1 MPDHTAARR
10 QLDGCKAPR
19 PNPRHEATPHSPNPR
34 RELKNPRPSA
44 PVTRHQAVPTA
55 ESFAG
60 KSPPNLGEW
69 RLRGAAIGAGAR
81 GAARF
86 GEMTHLG
93 GRIRVGGGG
102 GSRSRRRSLPRAAGE
117 EGTRGGGGGGEPT
130 LGRLS
135 VPYFSGRSFFDT
147 VPQVSA
153 NQIPAPDVD
162 KVTAR

>member
-1 MPDHTAARR
+1 MDAKLRGRIPGTKLPRIRPTRGGNSKTHGPARR
-10 QLDGCKAPR
+10 KRGIRPSQPPR
-19 PNPRHEATPHSPNPR
+19 VSRVNPR
-34 RELKNPRPSA
+34 RISGN
-44 PVTRHQAVPTA
+44 
-55 ESFAG
+55 G
-60 KSPPNLGEW
+60 GCG
-69 RLRGAAIGAGAR
+69 GAAIGAGAR

-102 GSRSRRRSLPRAAGE
+102 GSRRRRRSLPRAAGE
-117 EGTRGGGGGGEPT
+117 EGTEGGEPT